1 MPLFNILIRT
11 SNRPKFFERCLRS
24 VEAQTLK
31 DWRIIVSADNEETEK
46 YVKKYPYEYISVH
59 PTGVQCFW
67 NLYCNDL
74 LSCVHEGLVMYL
86 DDDVTMVPEAL
97 ETISQYADSV
107 NKVVIW
113 KYKFA
118 SDRIIPEE
126 LFWKK
131 PPVRKHI
138 DTGCFCHYSSQRVQ
152 WDSFRAADFR
162 VIRSLWYKRLKF
174 VWIDKVLFM
183 AGNNGDVGKKN
194 DLILSN

>member
-31 DWRIIVSADNEETEK
+31 DWRIIVSVDNEETEE
-46 YVKKYPYEYISVH
+46 YVREYPYEYIRVY
-59 PTGVQCFW
+59 PEVQCFW

-74 LSCVHEGLVMYL
+74 LSFVKGGWVIYL
-86 DDDVTMVPEAL
+86 DDDVTMITEAL
-97 ETISQYADSV
+97 ETIAQYTDN
-107 NKVVIW
+107 NKNVIVW
-113 KYKFA
+113 KYQFA
-118 SDRIIPEE
+118 SGRVIPEE
-126 LFWKK
+126 LFWERR
-131 PPVRKHI
+131 PVRQHI
-138 DTGCFCHYSSQRVQ
+138 DTGCFCHHSSQRVQ

-162 VIRSLWYKRLKF
+162 VIRNLWYKRLKF
-174 VWIDKVLFM
+174 MWIDKVLFM